1 MKKEGSAISSH
12 QIQPETSSQL
22 IYREDHPATRWPLVV
37 QGTVAPIVTIGFIIV
52 MNLPHLAGLG
62 ILGVFTLIWTLLMT
76 LNLAYSLP
84 VGIRIDRDGI
94 EFGGMTARDRRRRKG
109 RWPPRRPFTVG
120 GQSRAVFSCPW
131 EGVRALYLIT
141 DTEELKPLYQ
151 ARSQFRKSYDGTA
164 TPLGFLRFYSMKA
177 ALVIV
182 NDPRHA
188 TSDPPEFRSDWRSY
202 GKRIAGVRSVTWL
215 VPTRQPEALRAAL
228 AQVPGAP
235 PVQDHFP
242 PGTDFQFRA
251 AWPSTR

>member
-1 MKKEGSAISSH
+1 MSSY
-12 QIQPETSSQL
+12 QIQPETSGQL
-22 IYREDHPATRWPLVV
+22 IYHEDRPATRWPLVV
-37 QGTVAPIVTIGFIIV
+37 QGIVAPIVTIGFIIA

-62 ILGVFTLIWTLLMT
+62 ILGVFAFLWALLMT

-94 EFGGMTARDRRRRKG
+94 EFGGMRARDRRRRKD
-109 RWPPRRPFTVG
+109 RWPPRRPFTAG

-131 EGVRALYLIT
+131 EGVPALYLIT
-141 DTEELKPLYQ
+141 DTAELKPLYQ
-151 ARSQFRKSYDGTA
+151 AQSQFRKSYDGTA

-177 ALVIV
+177 ALVII

-188 TSDPPEFRSDWRSY
+188 TSDPPEFRSNRRSP
-202 GKRIAGVRSVTWL
+202 GKRIAGIRSRIWL

-242 PGTDFQFRA
+242 PDADFQFRA

>member
-1 MKKEGSAISSH
+1 
-12 QIQPETSSQL
+12 
-22 IYREDHPATRWPLVV
+22 
-37 QGTVAPIVTIGFIIV
+37 
-52 MNLPHLAGLG
+52 
-62 ILGVFTLIWTLLMT
+62 
-76 LNLAYSLP
+76 
-84 VGIRIDRDGI
+84 
-94 EFGGMTARDRRRRKG
+94 
-109 RWPPRRPFTVG
+109 
-120 GQSRAVFSCPW
+120 
-131 EGVRALYLIT
+131 VRALYLIT

-151 ARSQFRKSYDGTA
+151 ARSQFRKSYDGTV

-188 TSDPPEFRSDWRSY
+188 TSDPPEFRSNWRSQR
-202 GKRIAGVRSVTWL
+202 KRIAGVRSPIWL

-251 AWPSTR
+251 AWPSAR